1 MIINFYV
8 QKSCDI
14 YGMAKIRFHIFVRKM
29 ISDIMVLRPG
39 NLKSKGYILIMSY
52 LHSKFYGL
60 VSDRQ

>member
-8 QKSCDI
+8 PSSCDI
-14 YGMAKIRFHIFVRKM
+14 YSMVIIRFHIFVRKM

>member
-1 MIINFYV
+1 MIIDFYV
-8 QKSCDI
+8 KKSCDI

-29 ISDIMVLRPG
+29 ISDLRQG

>member
-8 QKSCDI
+8 EKSCDI
-14 YGMAKIRFHIFVRKM
+14 YSMVKIRFHIFVIKM
-29 ISDIMVLRPG
+29 ISDLRQSD
-39 NLKSKGYILIMSY
+39 LKSKGYILIMSY

>member
-8 QKSCDI
+8 EKSCDI
-14 YGMAKIRFHIFVRKM
+14 YSMVKIRFHIFVRKM
-29 ISDIMVLRPG
+29 ILRQG

>member
-29 ISDIMVLRPG
+29 ILRQG

>member
-1 MIINFYV
+1 MV
-8 QKSCDI
+8 
-14 YGMAKIRFHIFVRKM
+14 KIRFHIFVRKM
-29 ISDIMVLRPG
+29 ISDDDRMVLRQG